1 MVTVTRGRT
10 ESQPA
15 SIPRLPWPVPPGQQ
29 GRSRPGDGHLVVCC
43 TRVAVLIT
51 GLSYSSPEKRIP
63 VLHIAQPSRQVAAR
77 MSRVDPTSVDE
88 RPLGVTARRTV
99 RWCKGTRSAI
109 VDSVAEEVPVAMR
122 YNGEPFSV
130 MMATPSDL
138 EDLALGFSL
147 TEGLITDASE
157 LIGVEVRPCIEGI
170 ELHMQVS
177 LAAPAATLSAAS
189 SRALPGRS
197 GCGLCGARLLE
208 DVVRLAPPI
217 QAPSTFPLASLRLA
231 LSSLPAMQPLNL
243 ASGSTHAAAWVELDG
258 RISRVRE
265 DVGRHNALDKLVG
278 GLRRGSVSTEAGL
291 ALISSRASYEMVSK
305 AAHAGMA
312 VVAAVSAPTA
322 LAIDLAN
329 AAGICLIGFARRD
342 RFNVYSHP
350 ERLLGFEDPNKE
362 W

>member
-1 MVTVTRGRT
+1 
-10 ESQPA
+10 
-15 SIPRLPWPVPPGQQ
+15 
-29 GRSRPGDGHLVVCC
+29 
-43 TRVAVLIT
+43 
-51 GLSYSSPEKRIP
+51 
-63 VLHIAQPSRQVAAR
+63 
-77 MSRVDPTSVDE
+77 MSRVDPTAVAE
-88 RPLGVTARRTV
+88 TPPGVAVRRTL
-99 RWCKGTRSAI
+99 RWCMGERSVV

-122 YNGEPFSV
+122 YNGVPFAV

-157 LIGVEVRPCIEGI
+157 LIGVEVHPSIEGI
-170 ELHMQVS
+170 EIHMQVTGT
-177 LAAPAATLSAAS
+177 APAASLPATSG
-189 SRALPGRS
+189 RALPGRS

-208 DVVRLAPPI
+208 DIMRLTPPI
-217 QAPSTFPLASLRLA
+217 ESASTFPVASLRLA
-231 LSSLPAMQPLNL
+231 LSSLPRMQPMNV
-243 ASGSTHAAAWVELDG
+243 ATGSTHAAAWVELDG
-258 RISRVRE
+258 RITRLRE

-278 GLRRGSVSTEAGL
+278 SLRRGSRSTEAGL
-291 ALISSRASYEMVSK
+291 VLLSSRASYEMVSK

-350 ERLLGFEDPNKE
+350 ERLLGSE
-362 W
+362 

>member
-1 MVTVTRGRT
+1 
-10 ESQPA
+10 
-15 SIPRLPWPVPPGQQ
+15 
-29 GRSRPGDGHLVVCC
+29 
-43 TRVAVLIT
+43 
-51 GLSYSSPEKRIP
+51 
-63 VLHIAQPSRQVAAR
+63 

-88 RPLGVTARRTV
+88 MPPGVAARRTV
-99 RWCKGTRSAI
+99 RWWKGERSTI
-109 VDSVAEEVPVAMR
+109 FDSVAEEVPVAMR
-122 YNGEPFSV
+122 YNDVPFSV

-147 TEGLITDASE
+147 TEGLVTDASE
-157 LIGVEVRPCIEGI
+157 LIGVEVSPCIEGI
-170 ELHMQVS
+170 EIHMQVTN
-177 LAAPAATLSAAS
+177 LAPAASLPTAG
-189 SRALPGRS
+189 RALPGRS

-208 DVVRLAPPI
+208 DVMRLTPPI
-217 QAPSTFPLASLRLA
+217 ERHSTFPVASLRLA
-231 LSSLPAMQPLNL
+231 LSSLPRMQPMNV
-243 ASGSTHAAAWVELDG
+243 ATGSTHAAAWVEPDG
-258 RISRVRE
+258 RITHVRE

-291 ALISSRASYEMVSK
+291 VLISSRASYEMVSK

-350 ERLLGFEDPNKE
+350 ERLLGFE
-362 W
+362 

>member
-1 MVTVTRGRT
+1 
-10 ESQPA
+10 
-15 SIPRLPWPVPPGQQ
+15 
-29 GRSRPGDGHLVVCC
+29 
-43 TRVAVLIT
+43 
-51 GLSYSSPEKRIP
+51 
-63 VLHIAQPSRQVAAR
+63 
-77 MSRVDPTSVDE
+77 MSRVDPASVDE
-88 RPLGVTARRTV
+88 TPLGVAARRTV
-99 RWCKGTRSAI
+99 RWCKGQRSQI

-122 YNGEPFSV
+122 YNDAPFSV

-147 TEGLITDASE
+147 TEGLIANASE
-157 LIGVEVRPCIEGI
+157 LIGIEVSPCIEGI
-170 ELHMQVS
+170 EIHMQVTS
-177 LAAPAATLSAAS
+177 SAPAASLSANS

-208 DVVRLAPPI
+208 DVVRLTPPI
-217 QAPSTFPLASLRLA
+217 ERSSTFPVASLRLA
-231 LSSLPAMQPLNL
+231 LSSLPRMQPMNL
-243 ASGSTHAAAWVELDG
+243 ASGSTHAAAWVEPG
-258 RISRVRE
+258 GQITHVRE

-291 ALISSRASYEMVSK
+291 VLISSRASYEMVSK

-350 ERLLGFEDPNKE
+350 KRLLGFE
-362 W
+362 